1 VAADRAIDRFTE
13 PRPRPDPALQPARRA
28 GPAAR
33 VRFFVAG
40 VPKAGTTA
48 LCRFLGQ
55 HPDVFMCPIKEPSYF
70 SRRELLSFGDEAV
83 RAAEAKAAA
92 VDRWLN
98 GATPDPPEH
107 GFALEWR
114 SYEALFRGV
123 RGERAVGEGSV
134 TYLWAPGAP
143 GAIRA
148 RFPEARFVVILRDPA
163 ARFFSQ
169 YRASRWAS
177 PLRTF
182 GDCIALGL
190 ERRDGWGD
198 VLDVG
203 RYATQL
209 ERFFGCFPCDR
220 FSIHLYEDLCADPR
234 AICAKILAF
243 LGVDP
248 DHPLDVSRRI
258 NEPLL
263 PRLPHVLA
271 AARLVSGRRA
281 PSTWIPRRWR
291 EPLRRLLR
299 AERPREVMSGAE
311 RSELVEHYRGE
322 IGRTAELIGRDLSSW
337 LR

>member
-1 VAADRAIDRFTE
+1 MAADRAIDRFAE
-13 PRPRPDPALQPARRA
+13 SPRRPDPALPAARGA
-28 GPAAR
+28 APAAR

-48 LCRFLGQ
+48 LCRFLAQ

-70 SRRELLSFGDEAV
+70 SSRELLSFGAEAV

-92 VDRWLN
+92 VERWLA
-98 GATPDPPEH
+98 GERPAPPEH
-107 GFALEWR
+107 GFALQWR

-143 GAIRA
+143 SAIRA
-148 RFPEARFVVILRDPA
+148 RFPEARFVLILRDPA
-163 ARFFSQ
+163 GRFFSQ
-169 YRASRWAS
+169 YRATRWAS

-182 GDCIALGL
+182 GECIALGL

-209 ERFFGCFPCDR
+209 ERFFACFPRDR

-234 AICAKILAF
+234 AVCRTILAF
-243 LGVDP
+243 LGVDL

-263 PRLPHVLA
+263 PRLPRVLA
-271 AARLVSGRRA
+271 AARLVSGRCA
-281 PSTWIPRRWR
+281 LSTWVPRQWH

-299 AERPREVMSGAE
+299 AERSRGVMSGAE
-311 RSELVEHYRGE
+311 RGTLVEHYRDE